1 MAGVYSSLGFAL
13 PLMDTSVCFQRS
25 ARGAQAVLPVELELN
40 ELKTELELELDFEV
54 EFELDFELK
63 LELDFELLMLLE
75 LIEAEEKEDIA
86 IDDDVFEEL
95 LTI

>member
-1 MAGVYSSLGFAL
+1 MYSSLGFAL

-25 ARGAQAVLPVELELN
+25 ARGAQAVLAAELELD

-54 EFELDFELK
+54 EFELEVELK

-75 LIEAEEKEDIA
+75 LIEEEEKEDIA
-86 IDDDVFEEL
+86 IDDDIFEEL